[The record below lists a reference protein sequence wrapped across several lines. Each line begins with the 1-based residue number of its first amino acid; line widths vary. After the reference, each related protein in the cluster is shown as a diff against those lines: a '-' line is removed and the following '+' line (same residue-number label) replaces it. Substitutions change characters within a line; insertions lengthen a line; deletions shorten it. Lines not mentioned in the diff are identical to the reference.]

1 MILADSLSTLN
12 MEMFKR
18 DVESAYAQFI
28 LFIQIRIA
36 FPVSKRPICAKNVA
50 IHMKKIGLANGF
62 LAVSDSFC

>member
-12 MEMFKR
+12 METFKR

-36 FPVSKRPICAKNVA
+36 FPVSKRPICAKIVV
-50 IHMKKIGLANGF
+50 IHMNKIGLANG
-62 LAVSDSFC
+62 LLYVSQSLC